1 MDKNIS
7 KKLSIKYNQKP
18 LDHAKKSAAVALKTA
33 SKRAIQKTAEA
44 SSDLFGNKIADK
56 IARASKPSPQNNS
69 VTSEEEIIRERYMS
83 PEEKQK
89 IIDDLRLI

>member
-1 MDKNIS
+1 MLKNLLQVHLKLLQKERF
-7 KKLSIKYNQKP
+7 KKQQKQVVIY
-18 LDHAKKSAAVALKTA
+18 LE
-33 SKRAIQKTAEA
+33 I
-44 SSDLFGNKIADK
+44 KIADK

-83 PEEKQK
+83 PEERQK